1 MFRWQTFVQW
11 ALVTSGALA
20 GAMYGFKLS
29 HEYLPQT
36 REAEFKRLLHSGR
49 IKTDKLEEE
58 RILELLERF
67 PSKEEEEK
75 AQK

>member
-36 REAEFKRLLHSGR
+36 REVVISQHAAV
-49 IKTDKLEEE
+49 
-58 RILELLERF
+58 
-67 PSKEEEEK
+67 PSFL
-75 AQK
+75 